1 MHFNIYCLSCSPQ
14 SPGGHNIDDKGKN
27 RCPGG
32 LVIDQVIVLKPR
44 SPVEE
49 TSIPSPFSPSHF
61 ANKRVFLECPALS
74 MSSLLVG

>member
-1 MHFNIYCLSCSPQ
+1 MRFNIYCLSCSPQ

-49 TSIPSPFSPSHF
+49 TSIPSPFYPSHF
-61 ANKRVFLECPALS
+61 ANKRVFLESPALS